1 MLQVAGGAHKT
12 LGQLSPFNVLS
23 RLSTSING
31 GDVHSESELD
41 GFSSSIQRAVTIPPI
56 HVDHVGEAV
65 CEAIEDG
72 KVSGPTGVLEMRKL
86 LGWTEDQ
93 APSDS
98 YVKL

>member
-23 RLSTSING
+23 RLATSINE
-31 GDVHSESELD
+31 DIHNESELD

-65 CEAIEDG
+65 CEAIQDG
-72 KVSGPTGVLEMRKL
+72 KVNGPMGVLEMRKL

-98 YVKL
+98 YVKV